1 MRWVYNIILGLLLFS
16 QNSRAGVSFYTL
28 KDAYD
33 AGSANPQ
40 LYRFD
45 DVSNFRSGTQA
56 AISTRVTGQGF
67 SSDIAIDEQ
76 GRFYLVNGNP
86 TSTTDS
92 KEIWSWN
99 NVADWA
105 SNTGATRLGIRT
117 GTTQI
122 SGFSVYQNEF
132 YFLEGDPNAQGNKTL
147 RKWSNATD
155 WSNASNSGTS
165 LGTRFTGAGLGFE
178 IDAGGTV

>member
-1 MRWVYNIILGLLLFS
+1 M
-16 QNSRAGVSFYTL
+16 
-28 KDAYD
+28 
-33 AGSANPQ
+33 
-40 LYRFD
+40 
-45 DVSNFRSGTQA
+45 
-56 AISTRVTGQGF
+56 
-67 SSDIAIDEQ
+67 
-76 GRFYLVNGNP
+76 NGNP

-147 RKWSNATD
+147 RKWSSATD

-178 IDAGGTV
+178 IDAGGTVWWLSSATDAQTGTSGDRFATGSRIHIQAHFMFGSHLVKL